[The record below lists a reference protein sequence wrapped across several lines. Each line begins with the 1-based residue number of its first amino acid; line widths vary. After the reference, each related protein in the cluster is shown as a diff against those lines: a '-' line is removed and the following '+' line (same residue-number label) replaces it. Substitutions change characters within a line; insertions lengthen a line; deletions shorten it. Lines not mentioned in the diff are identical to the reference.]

1 MVVDPISNFIIKL
14 KNASLAGKALVSV
27 PHSKMIESIATI
39 LKDEGFIT
47 SFTKK
52 GKKVVK
58 TLEVEV
64 KYEEGKPAIT
74 DVARISKFSKRVYKG
89 AKEIKP
95 VRNGFGALILTTPK
109 GILTDKAARKQN
121 VGGEA
126 LFKIW

>member
-14 KNASLAGKALVSV
+14 KNASLAGKTSVSV
-27 PHSKMIESIATI
+27 PHSKMIESIASI
-39 LKDEGFIT
+39 LKDEGFIA
-47 SFTKK
+47 SFTTK
-52 GKKVVK
+52 GKKVIK
-58 TLEVEV
+58 TLDVEV